1 MLKPSLIA
9 KTSAKANDNQIKIIN
24 NVRITYLTS
33 RLIRVEVDKF
43 YDDASFTV
51 FNRKFGNAEKFKV
64 TGSANKIFVE
74 TKDAVFTIKNN
85 KPLCVKI
92 KSSGDVQYFK
102 KQKNLKG
109 TRRTLDATFGK
120 VELDDGLITK
130 NGAYLLDD
138 SNSFLLD
145 ESGHFVP
152 RGGGKDY
159 YCFAYGNDYRQTIKA
174 FLNISGSTPLVPR
187 YALGVWWSRYHAYT
201 DDEYL
206 NLMDRFEKENVPL
219 TVATIDMDW
228 HYVDLKKQFGIKENG
243 WTGYSWNKELFKDY
257 KNFLANLQNKNLKV
271 TLNLHPAD
279 GIRFFEDMYE
289 DTAKAVGI
297 DPESR
302 EPVKFSCKSDDFWNA
317 YFDKVHKPYE
327 KDGVDFWWI
336 DWQQGKKSDI
346 NGLDPLNALNHY
358 HFLDNAEN
366 GQLPLILSRYA
377 GLGSHRYPLGFSGDT
392 AINFKV
398 LDFQPYFT
406 VNAANAAYFWWSH
419 DIGGHYLGYRNDEL
433 YLRWIQFGVFSPIL
447 RLHST
452 SNDLLGKEPWKY
464 RQDVCENAKEWLRFR
479 HRLIPYL
486 FTADYI
492 CHKNGTALCE
502 PMYYSY
508 PECNDAFNVPNEYRF
523 GDELIVCPITSKLS
537 LKTNMGSV
545 KAYIPKGTFTD
556 IFTLQKY
563 HGPINITLNRELYS
577 IPVLAKEG
585 AVIPL
590 SNDSGNKVDNP
601 ENLEFWIFN
610 GNNTYTLYED
620 NGKVDFEEH
629 NVKTKIINSF
639 DESTNTA
646 KLVIKKPFGDE
657 VLINKNR
664 KYTLIFKE
672 IESAS
677 VKCSGDFEI
686 INGNKSLT
694 VKLDFCD
701 NDIEIELC
709 NIKLIQKENCKDRVI
724 NSFSRWQESTI
735 KKSNCYKPFKYKN
748 TKEELLKAL
757 KISKIPKDL
766 KLLLFEQLNCD

>member
-92 KSSGDVQYFK
+92 KSSGEVQYFK

-130 NGAYLLDD
+130 DGAYLLDD

-297 DPESR
+297 DPESC

-336 DWQQGKKSDI
+336 DWQQGEKSDI
-346 NGLDPLNALNHY
+346 NGLDPLNVLNHY

-366 GQLPLILSRYA
+366 GHLPLILSRYA

-508 PECNDAFNVPNEYRF
+508 PECNDAFNVPNEYKF

-601 ENLEFWIFN
+601 ENLEFWLFN

-735 KKSNCYKPFKYKN
+735 KKSNCYKPFKDKN

>member
-85 KPLCVKI
+85 KPRCVKI
-92 KSSGDVQYFK
+92 KSSGEVQYFK

-130 NGAYLLDD
+130 DGAYLLDD

-145 ESGHFVP
+145 ENGHFVP

-228 HYVDLKKQFGIKENG
+228 HYVDLKKQFGIKESG

-366 GQLPLILSRYA
+366 GHLPLILSRYA

-508 PECNDAFNVPNEYRF
+508 PECNDAFNVPNEYKF

-620 NGKVDFEEH
+620 NGKVNFEEH

-735 KKSNCYKPFKYKN
+735 KKSNCYKPFKDKN

>member
-92 KSSGDVQYFK
+92 KSSGEVQYFK

-187 YALGVWWSRYHAYT
+187 FALGVWWSRYHAYT

-346 NGLDPLNALNHY
+346 NGLDPLNVLNHY

-508 PECNDAFNVPNEYRF
+508 PECGDAFNVPNEYKF

-677 VKCSGDFEI
+677 VKYSGDFEI

-735 KKSNCYKPFKYKN
+735 KKSNCYKPFKDKN

>member
-187 YALGVWWSRYHAYT
+187 FALGVWWSRYHAYT

-366 GQLPLILSRYA
+366 GHLPLILSRYA

-398 LDFQPYFT
+398 LNFQPYFT

-508 PECNDAFNVPNEYRF
+508 PECNDAFNVPNEYKF

-577 IPVLAKEG
+577 IPVLAKKG

-735 KKSNCYKPFKYKN
+735 KKSNCYKPFKDKN

>member
-92 KSSGDVQYFK
+92 KSSGEVQYFK

-174 FLNISGSTPLVPR
+174 FLKISGITPLVPR

-366 GQLPLILSRYA
+366 DQLPLILSRYA
-377 GLGSHRYPLGFSGDT
+377 GLGS
-392 AINFKV
+392 
-398 LDFQPYFT
+398 
-406 VNAANAAYFWWSH
+406 
-419 DIGGHYLGYRNDEL
+419 
-433 YLRWIQFGVFSPIL
+433 
-447 RLHST
+447 
-452 SNDLLGKEPWKY
+452 
-464 RQDVCENAKEWLRFR
+464 
-479 HRLIPYL
+479 
-486 FTADYI
+486 
-492 CHKNGTALCE
+492 
-502 PMYYSY
+502 
-508 PECNDAFNVPNEYRF
+508 
-523 GDELIVCPITSKLS
+523 
-537 LKTNMGSV
+537 
-545 KAYIPKGTFTD
+545 
-556 IFTLQKY
+556 
-563 HGPINITLNRELYS
+563 
-577 IPVLAKEG
+577 
-585 AVIPL
+585 
-590 SNDSGNKVDNP
+590 
-601 ENLEFWIFN
+601 
-610 GNNTYTLYED
+610 
-620 NGKVDFEEH
+620 
-629 NVKTKIINSF
+629 
-639 DESTNTA
+639 
-646 KLVIKKPFGDE
+646 
-657 VLINKNR
+657 
-664 KYTLIFKE
+664 
-672 IESAS
+672 
-677 VKCSGDFEI
+677 
-686 INGNKSLT
+686 
-694 VKLDFCD
+694 
-701 NDIEIELC
+701 
-709 NIKLIQKENCKDRVI
+709 
-724 NSFSRWQESTI
+724 
-735 KKSNCYKPFKYKN
+735 
-748 TKEELLKAL
+748 
-757 KISKIPKDL
+757 
-766 KLLLFEQLNCD
+766 

>member
-92 KSSGDVQYFK
+92 KSSGEVQYFK

-138 SNSFLLD
+138 SKSFLLD

-187 YALGVWWSRYHAYT
+187 FALGVWWSRYHAYT

-508 PECNDAFNVPNEYRF
+508 PECNDAFNVPNEYKF

-724 NSFSRWQESTI
+724 NSFSRWQEGTT
-735 KKSNCYKPFKYKN
+735 KKSNCYKPFKDKN

>member
-187 YALGVWWSRYHAYT
+187 FALGVWWSRYHAYT

>member
-92 KSSGDVQYFK
+92 KSSGEVQYFK

-130 NGAYLLDD
+130 DGAYLLDD

-187 YALGVWWSRYHAYT
+187 FALGVWWSRYHAYT

-358 HFLDNAEN
+358 NFLDNAEN
-366 GQLPLILSRYA
+366 GHLPLILSRYA

-508 PECNDAFNVPNEYRF
+508 PECNDAFNVPNEYKF

-577 IPVLAKEG
+577 IPVLAKKG

-724 NSFSRWQESTI
+724 NSFSRWQEGTT
-735 KKSNCYKPFKYKN
+735 KKSNCYKPFKDKN

>member
-130 NGAYLLDD
+130 DGAYLLDD

-724 NSFSRWQESTI
+724 NSFSRWQEGTT
-735 KKSNCYKPFKYKN
+735 KKSNCYKPFKDKN

>member
-92 KSSGDVQYFK
+92 KSSGEVQYFK

-130 NGAYLLDD
+130 DGAYLLDD

-366 GQLPLILSRYA
+366 GHLPLILSRYA

-672 IESAS
+672 IESAG

-686 INGNKSLT
+686 INDNKSLT

-735 KKSNCYKPFKYKN
+735 KKSNCYKPFKDKN

>member
-92 KSSGDVQYFK
+92 KSSGEVQYFK

-130 NGAYLLDD
+130 DGAYLLDD

-201 DDEYL
+201 DSEYL

-366 GQLPLILSRYA
+366 GHLPLILSRYA

-419 DIGGHYLGYRNDEL
+419 DIGGHYFGYRNDEL

-677 VKCSGDFEI
+677 VKYSGDFEI

-735 KKSNCYKPFKYKN
+735 KKSNCYKPFKDKN

>member
-9 KTSAKANDNQIKIIN
+9 KTNAKANESQIKIIN

-51 FNRKFGNAEKFKV
+51 FNRKFENVEKFKI
-64 TGSANKIFVE
+64 TKSGNKIFVE

-92 KSSGDVQYFK
+92 KSSGKVQYFK

-120 VELDDGLITK
+120 VELNDGLITK
-130 NGAYLLDD
+130 DGAYLLDD
-138 SNSFLLD
+138 SNSSLLD

-152 RGGGKDY
+152 RDGGKDY

-174 FLNISGSTPLVPR
+174 FLSISGSTPLVPR
-187 YALGVWWSRYHAYT
+187 FALGVWWSRYHAYT
-201 DDEYL
+201 DSEYL
-206 NLMDRFEKENVPL
+206 SLMDRFEKENVPL
-219 TVATIDMDW
+219 TVATVDMDW
-228 HYVDLKKQFGIKENG
+228 HYVDLDKQFGIKDNG

-257 KNFLANLQNKNLKV
+257 KNFLANLQSRNLKV

-346 NGLDPLNALNHY
+346 KGLDPLNALNHY

-406 VNAANAAYFWWSH
+406 ANAANAAYFWWSH
-419 DIGGHYLGYRNDEL
+419 DIGGHHLGYRNDEL

-464 RQDVCENAKEWLRFR
+464 RQDICENAKEWLRFR
-479 HRLIPYL
+479 HSLIPYL

-508 PECNDAFNVPNEYRF
+508 PECGDAFNVPNEYKF

-537 LKTNMGSV
+537 QKTNMGSV

-590 SNDSGNKVDNP
+590 SNDSGNKVNNP

-629 NVKTKIINSF
+629 NVKTKIINLF

-657 VLINKNR
+657 ALINKSR

-724 NSFSRWQESTI
+724 NSFSRWQEGTI
-735 KKSNCYKPFKYKN
+735 KKSNCYKPFKDKN

>member
-92 KSSGDVQYFK
+92 KSSGEVQYFK

-130 NGAYLLDD
+130 DGAYLLDD

-187 YALGVWWSRYHAYT
+187 FALGVWWSRYHAYT

-398 LDFQPYFT
+398 LNFQPYFT

-735 KKSNCYKPFKYKN
+735 KKSNCYKPFKDKN

>member
-187 YALGVWWSRYHAYT
+187 FALGVWWSRYHAYT

-724 NSFSRWQESTI
+724 NSFSRWQEGTT
-735 KKSNCYKPFKYKN
+735 KKSNCYKPFKDKN

>member
-9 KTSAKANDNQIKIIN
+9 KTSAKANDNQIKIIK

-43 YDDASFTV
+43 YNDASFTV

-92 KSSGDVQYFK
+92 KSSGEVQYFK

-120 VELDDGLITK
+120 VELDNGLITK
-130 NGAYLLDD
+130 DGAYLLDD

-152 RGGGKDY
+152 RDGGKDY

-187 YALGVWWSRYHAYT
+187 FALGVWWSRYHAYT

-228 HYVDLKKQFGIKENG
+228 HYVDLKKQFGIKESG

-336 DWQQGKKSDI
+336 DWQQGKESDI
-346 NGLDPLNALNHY
+346 KGLDPLNALNHY

-392 AINFKV
+392 AISFKV

-419 DIGGHYLGYRNDEL
+419 DIGGHHFGYRNDEL

-508 PECNDAFNVPNEYRF
+508 PDCGDAFNVPNEYKF

-537 LKTNMGSV
+537 RKTNMGSV

-590 SNDSGNKVDNP
+590 SNDSGNKVNNP

-620 NGKVDFEEH
+620 NGKVNFEEH

-657 VLINKNR
+657 ALINKSR

-686 INGNKSLT
+686 INGNKNLT

-724 NSFSRWQESTI
+724 NSFSRWQEGTI
-735 KKSNCYKPFKYKN
+735 KKSNCYKPFKDKN

>member
-64 TGSANKIFVE
+64 TGSTNKIFVE

-92 KSSGDVQYFK
+92 KSSGEVQYFK

-120 VELDDGLITK
+120 VELDNGLITK
-130 NGAYLLDD
+130 DGAYLLDD

-174 FLNISGSTPLVPR
+174 FLSISGSTPLVPR
-187 YALGVWWSRYHAYT
+187 FALGVWWSRYHAYT

-228 HYVDLKKQFGIKENG
+228 HYVDLKKQFGIKESG

-279 GIRFFEDMYE
+279 GIRFFEDLYE

-297 DPESR
+297 DPKSR
-302 EPVKFSCKSDDFWNA
+302 KPVKFSCKSDDFWNA

-336 DWQQGKKSDI
+336 DWQQGKESDI
-346 NGLDPLNALNHY
+346 KGLDPLNALNHY

-508 PECNDAFNVPNEYRF
+508 PDCSDAFNVPNEYKF

-537 LKTNMGSV
+537 RKTNMGSV
-545 KAYIPKGTFTD
+545 KAYIPKGIFTD

-563 HGPINITLNRELYS
+563 HGPVNITLNRELYS

-657 VLINKNR
+657 ALINKSR

-686 INGNKSLT
+686 INDNKSLT

-735 KKSNCYKPFKYKN
+735 KKSNCYKPFKDKN

>member
-187 YALGVWWSRYHAYT
+187 FALGVWWSRYHAYT

-366 GQLPLILSRYA
+366 GHLPLILSRYA

>member
-724 NSFSRWQESTI
+724 NSFSRWQEGTT
-735 KKSNCYKPFKYKN
+735 KKSNCYKPFKDKN

>member
-9 KTSAKANDNQIKIIN
+9 KTSAKANDKQIKILN
-24 NVRITYLTS
+24 NIRITYLTS

-43 YDDASFTV
+43 YDEASFTV
-51 FNRKFGNAEKFKV
+51 FNRKFENVEKFKV
-64 TGSANKIFVE
+64 TKKGNEIIVE
-74 TKDAVFTIKNN
+74 TKDTVFTIKNG
-85 KPLCVKI
+85 KPLCVKM
-92 KSSGDVQYFK
+92 KSSGEIQYFK

-120 VELDDGLITK
+120 VPLDDGLITK
-130 NGAYLLDD
+130 DGAYLLDD

-145 ESGHFVP
+145 ENGHFAP

-159 YCFAYGNDYRQTIKA
+159 YCFAYGNDYRQTVKA
-174 FLNISGSTPLVPR
+174 FLSISGSTPLVPR
-187 YALGVWWSRYHAYT
+187 FALGVWWSRYHAYT
-201 DDEYL
+201 DNEYL
-206 NLMDRFEKENVPL
+206 SLMDRFEKENVPL

-243 WTGYSWNKELFKDY
+243 WTGYSWNKKLFKDY
-257 KNFLANLQNKNLKV
+257 KSFLANLQSRNLKV
-271 TLNLHPAD
+271 TLNLHPTD
-279 GIRFFEDMYE
+279 GIRYFEDMYE

-297 DPESR
+297 DPKTH

-327 KDGVDFWWI
+327 KDGVNFWWI

-346 NGLDPLNALNHY
+346 KGLDPLNALNHY

-419 DIGGHYLGYRNDEL
+419 DIGGHHFGYRNDEL

-479 HRLIPYL
+479 HRFIPYL

-492 CHKNGTALCE
+492 CHKSGTALCE

-508 PECNDAFNVPNEYRF
+508 PNCKDAFNVPNEYKF

-537 LKTNMGSV
+537 RKTNMGSV
-545 KAYIPKGTFTD
+545 KAYIPSGTYTD
-556 IFTLQKY
+556 IFTMQKY
-563 HGPINITLNRELYS
+563 HGPMNIMLNRELYS

-601 ENLEFWIFN
+601 KNLELWVFN

-629 NVKTKIINSF
+629 NIKTKIINSF

-646 KLVIKKPFGDE
+646 KLIIKKPFGDE
-657 VLINKNR
+657 ALINESR
-664 KYTLIFKE
+664 KYTLNFKE

-677 VKCSGDFEI
+677 VKCSSDFEI
-686 INGNKSLT
+686 INSGKNLA

-709 NIKLIQKENCKDRVI
+709 NIKLIQKENYKERVI

-735 KKSNCYKPFKYKN
+735 KKSNCYKPFKDKK

-757 KISKIPKDL
+757 KISKVPKDL
-766 KLLLFEQLNCD
+766 KFLLFEQLNCD